1 MSPTILDSWILNL
14 IGNAMKSTPA
24 GHLYIGVR
32 CESSTA
38 FLSPESRSSGMRAL
52 NCSRDTAYPGFWPNS
67 GQQL

>member
-1 MSPTILDSWILNL
+1 
-14 IGNAMKSTPA
+14 
-24 GHLYIGVR
+24 VR